1 MWVAK
6 IKLSGE
12 KALIGSRAKKFNVSV
27 SGYPISSFIKRG
39 GIFVYLVGFVFGEER
54 NKKRFIRDLKKD
66 TRVLHLEGKGDFII
80 AQIKESLKV
89 KAMYHHRIIHLQPVM
104 INEEGF
110 EFWTIG
116 SWNRKDLEEFVKL
129 VEKQYNGKLISI
141 KQEKITNFSIVSVQP
156 KLTNKQKKALELA
169 IKYGY
174 YEYPRKISL
183 EKLAKMMNLSY
194 STYQAHLRKAEQ
206 KLLPFFF
213 ERF

>member
-6 IKLSGE
+6 IKINGE
-12 KALIGSRAKKFNVSV
+12 KALIGSRTKKFNVSV
-27 SGYPISSFIKRG
+27 SGYPISSFIKRD
-39 GIFVYLVGFVFGEER
+39 GIFVYLVGFVFGEEK
-54 NKKRFIRDLKKD
+54 NKKGFIRDLKKD
-66 TRVLHLEGKGDFII
+66 RRVLHIEGKEDFII

-89 KAMYHHRIIHLQPVM
+89 RAMYRHRIIHLQPVF

-116 SWNRKDLEEFVKL
+116 SWNRKDLEEFIKL

-141 KQEKITNFSIVSVQP
+141 KQEKITNLSIVSVQP

-169 IKYGY
+169 IKHGY
-174 YEYPRKISL
+174 YKYPRKTSL
-183 EKLAKMMNLSY
+183 EKLAKMMDLSY

-206 KLLPFFF
+206 KILPFFF
-213 ERF
+213 KRF